1 MKAGTLTE
9 KIVIQQPVKEKSEFG
24 SVNIVYKDVITTR
37 AQVTFQNMNRVDQNN
52 EIFMPNTTTF
62 TVRRYHNIKNDY
74 IIVWQDRKY
83 RITSINLNKHK
94 QLIDIIGEFINE

>member
-1 MKAGTLTE
+1 
-9 KIVIQQPVKEKSEFG
+9 
-24 SVNIVYKDVITTR
+24 
-37 AQVTFQNMNRVDQNN
+37 
-52 EIFMPNTTTF
+52 MPNTTTF

-74 IIVWQDRKY
+74 IIIWQDRKY